1 MMNLIPGINATASAL
16 NAERIRMEV
25 VSENIA
31 NVNTTRDVNGKPYQ
45 RQYVVFETALN
56 NAQNSTT
63 MAGASL
69 KSVQVSKVEKDTR
82 PGQTVP
88 MPGHPDADANGMV
101 QMPNVAIHQE
111 MVDLISSSR
120 TFEANLAVVK
130 NARQMAMQTLSI
142 AKH

>member
-1 MMNLIPGINATASAL
+1 MNLIPGLNATASAL

-56 NAQNSTT
+56 NAQNTSDT
-63 MAGASL
+63 AGGASL
-69 KSVQVSKVEKDTR
+69 KSVQISKVEKDTT
-82 PGQTVP
+82 PGQSVP
-88 MPGHPDADANGMV
+88 MPGHPDADENGMV

-120 TFEANLAVVK
+120 TFEANLAVIK